1 MKKNTNTMRFTC
13 LAFCVSLAA
22 CGGGN
27 DSSSNAGGSINTNP
41 STPQAAQGVFV
52 DAPVAGLHYVSGSLS
67 GTTDAAGHF
76 NYVPG
81 QPVTF
86 SVGGVTI
93 GSTTGQAV
101 VTPLALVPNAAD
113 VTNDIVTNIGAF
125 LQSLDSGGNPGSSI
139 QISAA
144 SVAALANTQ
153 LNFAQTPAAFA
164 ADPAVVSA
172 IQAASPQ
179 KTLVSPA
186 VAQAHMQSQGMCLFA
201 GQWQFNS
208 ADRSHDTYVATISE
222 VDGSITGTVTRN
234 DGTQAFLSGAVIY
247 VPGTGQWTIGANSGQ
262 QVPIPSMPGGVTY
275 NNDALLGAF
284 TDTNT
289 ASGTYKDAPT
299 LSVGGNWT
307 ATRLSPA
314 PACAT
319 TAPAP
324 VVPQGTV
331 GYADYHYNAQNMT
344 PGVATIV
351 DNGVGAAGT
360 LNLGSQAI
368 TVTPQPDGGFL
379 WGSPVQYGM
388 NFSSLA
394 SDPNLPAASMVCM
407 AANAG
412 DGTDGLKSTDVL
424 VAQTASKVTSATD
437 LAGVTFSQYWEDCR
451 RDGAPAATPAPVH
464 SSIAVDASG
473 NATIIIAGQAPVTL
487 TADKLST
494 LLSGAPAAAIGL
506 PGNTWFQA
514 YRFVSAGRTRFAIV
528 EHGIVTGNTT
538 RGYVGAWLQ

>member
-1 MKKNTNTMRFTC
+1 MKNTNTLRLTY
-13 LAFCVSLAA
+13 LALCVALTA

-27 DSSSNAGGSINTNP
+27 DGTTDTTSSPPTTAQT
-41 STPQAAQGVFV
+41 AQGVFV
-52 DAPVAGLHYVSGSLS
+52 DAPVAGLHYVSGNLS

-86 SVGGVTI
+86 SVGGVAI
-93 GSTTGQAV
+93 GSATGQAI
-101 VTPLALVPNAAD
+101 VTPLALVPNATD
-113 VTNDIVTNIGAF
+113 VTNDTVTNIGAF
-125 LQSLDSGGNPGSSI
+125 LQSLDSGGNLGGSI

-179 KTLVSPA
+179 KTLVSA
-186 VAQAHMQSQGMCLFA
+186 AAAQAHMQSQNMCLFA
-201 GQWQFNS
+201 GQWQFTH
-208 ADRSHDTYVATISE
+208 ADRADDTFVVNISE
-222 VDGSITGTVTRN
+222 VNGSFGSGLITRS
-234 DGTQAFLSGAVIY
+234 DGTQAYLNGSVLY
-247 VPGTGQWTIGANSGQ
+247 VPAMQKWVFTASATLRAPNATIGTVDFLTGSFSG
-262 QVPIPSMPGGVTY
+262 PDWG
-275 NNDALLGAF
+275 
-284 TDTNT
+284 T
-289 ASGTYKDAPT
+289 AIGTYDESDPT
-299 LSVGGNWT
+299 SPFGHPWT

-314 PACAT
+314 PACAAAAT
-319 TAPAP
+319 TPI
-324 VVPQGTV
+324 VPQGAV
-331 GYADYHYNAQNMT
+331 GYSDYHYNAQSMT
-344 PGVATIV
+344 PAIATIV

-360 LNLGSQAI
+360 LKLGPLDI

-379 WGSPVQYGM
+379 WGNPVQYGM
-388 NFSSLA
+388 NFASLA
-394 SDPNLPAASMVCM
+394 SDTNLPAASMVCM
-407 AANAG
+407 AANVG

-424 VAQTASKVTSATD
+424 VAQTAAKVTSAAD

-473 NATIIIAGQAPVTL
+473 NATITIAGQPTITL
-487 TADKLST
+487 TADKLT
-494 LLSGAPAAAIGL
+494 ALLSGTPAAVIGL
-506 PGNTWFQA
+506 PGNAWFQA
-514 YRFVSAGRTRFAIV
+514 YRLVSGGHTQFAVV
-528 EHGIVTGNTT
+528 EHGVFTGNTN

>member
-1 MKKNTNTMRFTC
+1 MKKNTNTIRFTC
-13 LAFCVSLAA
+13 LAFCVALAA

-27 DSSSNAGGSINTNP
+27 DGSSNASGSTNTNP
-41 STPQAAQGVFV
+41 TTPQTSQGVFV
-52 DAPVAGLHYVSGSLS
+52 DAPVGGLHYVSGNLS

-86 SVGGVTI
+86 SVGGVAI
-93 GSTTGQAV
+93 GSATGQAV

-113 VTNDIVTNIGAF
+113 VTNDTVTNIGAF
-125 LQSLDSGGNPGSSI
+125 LQSLDSGGNPGGSI

-172 IQAASPQ
+172 IHAAAPQ

-186 VAQAHMQSQGMCLFA
+186 VAQAHMQSQNMCQFA
-201 GQWQFNS
+201 GQWQFTH
-208 ADRSHDTYVATISE
+208 ADRADDTFVVNISE
-222 VDGSITGTVTRN
+222 VNGSFGSGLITRS
-234 DGTQAFLSGAVIY
+234 DGTQAYLNGSVLY
-247 VPGTGQWTIGANSGQ
+247 VPAMQKWTFTASATLRAPNATIGTVDFLTG
-262 QVPIPSMPGGVTY
+262 TFT
-275 NNDALLGAF
+275 GADWSQA
-284 TDTNT
+284 T
-289 ASGTYKDAPT
+289 GTYDESNPT
-299 LSVGGNWT
+299 SPFGHPWT

-314 PACAT
+314 PACAAAAT
-319 TAPAP
+319 TPI
-324 VVPQGTV
+324 VPQGAV
-331 GYADYHYNAQNMT
+331 GYSDYHYNAQSMA
-344 PGVATIV
+344 PAIATII

-360 LNLGSQAI
+360 LNLGSLTI

-379 WGSPVQYGM
+379 WGNPVRYGM

-407 AANAG
+407 AASVG

-424 VAQTASKVTSATD
+424 IAQTATKVASATD

-451 RDGAPAATPAPVH
+451 RDGVSAATPALVH

-473 NATIIIAGQAPVTL
+473 NATITIAGQPTITL
-487 TADKLST
+487 TADKLTT
-494 LLSGAPAAAIGL
+494 LLSGVPAAVIGL
-506 PGNTWFQA
+506 PGNAWFQA
-514 YRFVSAGRTRFAIV
+514 YRFVSGGRTRFAMV
-528 EHGIVTGNTT
+528 EHGVFTGNPN

>member
-1 MKKNTNTMRFTC
+1 MKTTHNMRFTC
-13 LAFCVSLAA
+13 LAFCAALAA

-27 DSSSNAGGSINTNP
+27 DSPTNANGNSPG
-41 STPQAAQGVFV
+41 TPQTAQGVFV
-52 DAPVAGLHYVSGSLS
+52 DAPVAGLHYVSGNLS

-76 NYVPG
+76 NYVLG
-81 QPVTF
+81 QMVTF

-93 GSTTGQAV
+93 GSAAGQAV
-101 VTPLALVPNAAD
+101 VTPLALVPGATG
-113 VTNDIVTNIGAF
+113 VTNDTVTNIGAF
-125 LQSLDSGGNPGSSI
+125 LQSLDAGGNPANSI

-164 ADPAVVSA
+164 ADPTVASA
-172 IQAASPQ
+172 IRAASPQ

-186 VAQAHMQSQGMCLFA
+186 VAQAHLQSQSMCLFA
-201 GQWQFNS
+201 GQWRFSS

-222 VDGSITGTVTRN
+222 ADGSITGTVTRN

-275 NNDALLGAF
+275 NNDALVGAF

-299 LSVGGNWT
+299 MSVGGNWT

-314 PACAT
+314 PACAA
-319 TAPAP
+319 TASTP

-331 GYADYHYNAQNMT
+331 GYADYRYNAQGTT

-351 DNGVGAAGT
+351 DNGVGVAGT
-360 LNLGSQAI
+360 LALGSQAI

-379 WGSPVQYGM
+379 WGSPVRYDM

-424 VAQTASKVTSATD
+424 VAQTASKVTLATD

-451 RDGAPAATPAPVH
+451 RDGAPAASPAPVH

-473 NATIIIAGQAPVTL
+473 NATISIAGQPPVTL
-487 TADKLST
+487 TADKLTT
-494 LLSGAPAAAIGL
+494 LLSGAPAAAVGL

-514 YRFVSAGRTRFAIV
+514 YRFVSEGRTQFAVI
-528 EHGIVTGNTT
+528 EHGVFTGNTN